1 MVNFCL
7 GVLTPKQKLT
17 ITREFI
23 IFKALALN
31 MINLAL
37 ILVGSLSFP
46 FVRRRVRATA
56 CHHYFVTGEYVAH
69 FRNTYLQFRMT
80 ADIKLLE
87 RQ

>member
-7 GVLTPKQKLT
+7 GVS
-17 ITREFI
+17 
-23 IFKALALN
+23 ALN
-31 MINLAL
+31 MINVAL